1 MPKIVPGTWRE
12 LSGLILCASSVLGP
26 PSHRLQQPPSKVG
39 AGTAVISP
47 VSRRANQG
55 GQKKEEV
62 LNLESEASG
71 ETGRKFRGQEPGWGH
86 LGPRMQPTYLHQR
99 AEGSPDTPPQRYKT
113 RSDLCSTHGVS
124 ETWFDRCTVWP
135 PADRSENLRRRSWC
149 VRVCVSQGISHVH
162 PSGSHAWEGGCI
174 LGSLS
179 SSPGHRV
186 PQSQI
191 RRDLGSQGA
200 IPILYP
206 VFVWTLTGAFPKGP
220 WGRPLLPLG
229 MTGTMALL
237 WPKLNSTCPLWYS
250 GPSSGGGSQSAT
262 IYMDIYRYIYQ
273 YMYLYIDIY
282 LKYI

>member
-124 ETWFDRCTVWP
+124 ETWFDRCTV
-135 PADRSENLRRRSWC
+135 
-149 VRVCVSQGISHVH
+149 
-162 PSGSHAWEGGCI
+162 
-174 LGSLS
+174 
-179 SSPGHRV
+179 
-186 PQSQI
+186 
-191 RRDLGSQGA
+191 
-200 IPILYP
+200 
-206 VFVWTLTGAFPKGP
+206 
-220 WGRPLLPLG
+220 
-229 MTGTMALL
+229 
-237 WPKLNSTCPLWYS
+237 
-250 GPSSGGGSQSAT
+250 
-262 IYMDIYRYIYQ
+262 
-273 YMYLYIDIY
+273 
-282 LKYI
+282 